1 MKTIKSEK
9 FIELFAEEGKELF
22 NGDVACKR
30 VTAPLDDDITM
41 WVERDIMLVE
51 IDIVEPLNENNE

>member
-9 FIELFAEEGKELF
+9 FIELFADEGKELF

-30 VTAPLDDDITM
+30 VTAPLDADISM
-41 WVERDIMLVE
+41 WVERDI
-51 IDIVEPLNENNE
+51 VEPVNENNE